1 MKDLFHKEYS
11 RKAFHVTIA
20 KESVMQCI
28 VPNTGKLTCF
38 LLFLDFKSL
47 STYEY
52 IVKLRKEDEERAREK
67 EIEEGKKGKNTNSRS
82 AKQNQVAP
90 DTAGDKERYVED
102 FVLF

>member
-1 MKDLFHKEYS
+1 MQKNLQCS
-11 RKAFHVTIA
+11 VLLPTRRKLCV
-20 KESVMQCI
+20 
-28 VPNTGKLTCF
+28 
-38 LLFLDFKSL
+38 LLLCLDFKSL